1 MWQNLSSDQSLLRD
15 TTARFLADQV
25 PLSQQRKN
33 RHHPAGFEP
42 HYWKSGAEMGW
53 TSLLVAEE
61 HGGGSVS
68 GRGPV
73 DIALIAYEF
82 GRHAAPGPLVDCNV
96 IASALSG
103 QRGELPQGVL
113 ADVIA
118 GSSVASYCL
127 GAPPWRSAD
136 QSTLRIRRQGADF
149 LIDGTVSPVESAGVA
164 RHFLVSALAD
174 NGPTQVLIEAGS
186 PGITISPLK
195 GIDVSRRFA
204 AVGFDHVRA
213 PAGALLGSFGQA
225 GAQISRQIQEAAVI
239 LCAEAVGAMD
249 AAFEMTVDWA
259 FNRYTFGRALASYQA
274 LKHRFADMKSWLE
287 ASHAISDAAADAVAD
302 RAALAV
308 DTSSAAKSY
317 VGERG
322 PELAQECVQLFG
334 GIGVTYDHD
343 LHFFLRRVTLNRLLY
358 GTPAEHRRRLAL
370 LEIDRQ
376 QGIAR
381 KSPTHAHTNEVIA

>member
-1 MWQNLSSDQSLLRD
+1 MWQILTSDQSLLRD

-25 PLSQQRKN
+25 PLSKLRKD
-33 RHHPAGFEP
+33 RHHPAGFDP
-42 HYWKSGAEMGW
+42 DYWKSGAEIGW

-61 HGGGSVS
+61 SGGGSVS

-73 DIALIAYEF
+73 DVALIAYEF

-96 IASALSG
+96 IASALSA
-103 QRGELPQGVL
+103 QQDEQSAAVL
-113 ADVIA
+113 ADLIA

-127 GAPPWRSAD
+127 GAAPWWSVE
-136 QSTLRIRRQGADF
+136 QSTLRIRRQGGDF
-149 LIDGTVSPVESAGVA
+149 LIDGIVRPVESAGVA
-164 RHFLVSALAD
+164 RHLLVTAMSD
-174 NGPTQVLIEAGS
+174 GGPTQMLIDARA
-186 PGITISPLK
+186 PGITISELK

-204 AVGFDHVRA
+204 SIEFSNVRVRS
-213 PAGALLGSFGQA
+213 GTLLGSYGQA
-225 GAQISRQIQEAAVI
+225 GAQIARQIQEATVI

-249 AAFEMTVDWA
+249 SAFEMTVEWA

-274 LKHRFADMKSWLE
+274 LKHRFADLKSWLE

-302 RAALAV
+302 RVALAA

-317 VGERG
+317 IGERG
-322 PELAQECVQLFG
+322 PELAQDCVQLFG

-343 LHFFLRRVTLNRLLY
+343 LHFYLRRVTLNRLLY
-358 GTPAEHRRRLAL
+358 GTPAQHRRRLAQ

-376 QGIAR
+376 ESATCKNAAQANV
-381 KSPTHAHTNEVIA
+381 SEVSA